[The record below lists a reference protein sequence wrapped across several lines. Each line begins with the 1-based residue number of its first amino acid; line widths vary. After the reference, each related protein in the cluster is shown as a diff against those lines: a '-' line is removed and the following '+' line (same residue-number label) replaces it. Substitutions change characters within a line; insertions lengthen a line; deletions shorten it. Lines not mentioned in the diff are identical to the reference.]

1 MLIEEIKQANV
12 EAMKNK
18 DANMRSIYSV
28 LINKHLQATI
38 NARTTGNDVGD
49 EEMIKIIQK
58 TIKELEEEAENY
70 RKVNHTAEVEKIEA
84 QKKAIE
90 KYLPQMM
97 SDAEIESVIAGLED
111 KSVPTVMRHFKAN
124 YGATCD
130 MKRVSEILR
139 TKFN

>member
-1 MLIEEIKQANV
+1 MLIEEIKKANV

-38 NARTTGNDVGD
+38 NARTSGGPVGD

-58 TIKELEEEAENY
+58 TIKELDEEAENY

-97 SDAEIESVIAGLED
+97 SEEEVKAIIDAMED
-111 KSVPTVMRHFKAN
+111 KSIPSVMKHFKAN
-124 YGATCD
+124 YAGKVD
-130 MKRVSEILR
+130 MSLVNKIAR
-139 TKFN
+139 N